1 MSAPWIDEQI
11 KQVIDNKIS
20 YISVS
25 IEVFNANINNVVYL
39 FFMVKLLYWTQIPFL
54 KALNW

>member
-39 FFMVKLLYWTQIPFL
+39 FFMVKLLY
-54 KALNW
+54 